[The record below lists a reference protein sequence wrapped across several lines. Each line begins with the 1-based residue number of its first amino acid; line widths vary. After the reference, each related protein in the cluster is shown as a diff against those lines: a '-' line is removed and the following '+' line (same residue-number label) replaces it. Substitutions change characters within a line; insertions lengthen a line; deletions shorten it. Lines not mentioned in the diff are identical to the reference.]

1 MRADDLAP
9 DFVLVDQDGETR
21 TLSGL
26 LAEGPV
32 VLFFYPAALS
42 PGCTR
47 ESCHFRDLVGEFA
60 ALGASVV
67 GISMDEV
74 ATQDAF
80 ARRHHLG
87 YPLLS
92 DPDGRVAEVY
102 GVKRSLGFLRVKRT
116 TFVIGPDRRILAVVA
131 SEVSMS
137 AHADRALEALRQ
149 RAA

>member
-1 MRADDLAP
+1 MRANDLAP
-9 DFVLVDQDGETR
+9 DFTLDDQDGQPR
-21 TLSGL
+21 TLSEM
-26 LAEGPV
+26 LASGPV

-47 ESCHFRDLVGEFA
+47 ESCHFRDLAGEFA
-60 ALGASVV
+60 ALGAQVV

-74 ATQDAF
+74 ARQGDF
-80 ARRHHLG
+80 AKRHKLG

-92 DPDGRVAEVY
+92 DPDGRVAELY

-116 TFVIGPDRRILAVVA
+116 TFVIDTDRRLLAVVA

>member
-1 MRADDLAP
+1 MRVDELAP
-9 DFVLVDQDGETR
+9 EFSLVDQDGRTR
-21 TLSGL
+21 TLTGL
-26 LAEGPV
+26 VAAGPV

-47 ESCHFRDLVGEFA
+47 ESCHFRDLASEFA
-60 ALGASVV
+60 ALGAQVV
-67 GISMDEV
+67 GVSMDEV
-74 ATQDAF
+74 GRQGDF
-80 ARRHHLG
+80 DRRHHLG

-92 DPDGRVAEVY
+92 DPDGRVAELY

-116 TFVIGPDRRILAVVA
+116 TFVIGSDRRILAVVA

-137 AHADRALEALRQ
+137 AHADRALEALRR

>member
-1 MRADDLAP
+1 MRVDEPAP
-9 DFVLVDQDGETR
+9 DFSLVDQDGETR
-21 TLSGL
+21 TLDGL
-26 LAEGPV
+26 LAEGPL
-32 VLFFYPAALS
+32 VLFFYPAALT

-47 ESCHFRDLVGEFA
+47 ESCHFRDLASEFA
-60 ALGASVV
+60 ALGARIV

-74 ATQDAF
+74 DKQGDF
-80 ARRHHLG
+80 DRRHHLG

-92 DPDGRVAEVY
+92 DPDGHVAELY

>member
-1 MRADDLAP
+1 MRAHDLAP
-9 DFVLVDQDGETR
+9 DFTLPDQEGQPR
-21 TLSGL
+21 TLSTL
-26 LAEGPV
+26 LQSGPV

-47 ESCHFRDLVGEFA
+47 ESCHFRDLAQEFS
-60 ALGASVV
+60 ALGAQVV
-67 GISMDEV
+67 GVSMDEV
-74 ATQDAF
+74 DRQDAF
-80 ARRHHLG
+80 ARRHALG

-92 DPDGRVAEVY
+92 DPEGRVAELY
-102 GVKRSLGFLRVKRT
+102 GVKRSLGFLRVKRA
-116 TFVIGPDRRILAVVA
+116 TFVIGTDRRLVDVIH

>member
-9 DFVLVDQDGETR
+9 EFSLVDQDGETR

-26 LAEGPV
+26 LADGPV

-47 ESCHFRDLVGEFA
+47 ESCHFRDLAAEFA
-60 ALGASVV
+60 ALGATVV

-74 ATQDAF
+74 AKQGDF

-87 YPLLS
+87 YPLVS
-92 DPDGRVAEVY
+92 DPDGRVAELY

-116 TFVIGPDRRILAVVA
+116 TFVIAPDRRILAVVA

-137 AHADRALEALRQ
+137 AHADRALETLRR

>member
-1 MRADDLAP
+1 MHVDDPAP
-9 DFVLVDQDGETR
+9 DFSLVDQDGQTR
-21 TLSGL
+21 TLGDL
-26 LAEGPV
+26 LAAGPV

-47 ESCHFRDLVGEFA
+47 ESCHFRDLASEFA
-60 ALGASVV
+60 ALGAQVV
-67 GISMDEV
+67 GISMDGV
-74 ATQDAF
+74 DKQGDF
-80 ARRHHLG
+80 DKRHHLG

-92 DPDGRVAEVY
+92 DPDGRVAELY

-116 TFVIGPDRRILAVVA
+116 TFVIAPDRRILTVVA

>member
-1 MRADDLAP
+1 MRVDDLAP
-9 DFVLVDQDGETR
+9 DFSLTDQDGQAR
-21 TLSGL
+21 TLSDL
-26 LAEGPV
+26 LATGPV

-47 ESCHFRDLVGEFA
+47 ESCHFRDLASEFA
-60 ALGASVV
+60 ALGAQVV
-67 GISMDEV
+67 GVSMDEV
-74 ATQDAF
+74 GRQGDF
-80 ARRHHLG
+80 DRRHHLG

-92 DPDGRVAEVY
+92 DPDGRVAELS

-116 TFVIGPDRRILAVVA
+116 TFVIGSDRRILAVVA

-137 AHADRALEALRQ
+137 AHADRALEALRR

>member
-9 DFVLVDQDGETR
+9 EFSLVDQDGETR

-26 LAEGPV
+26 LAGGPV

-47 ESCHFRDLVGEFA
+47 ESCHFRDLASEFA

-74 ATQDAF
+74 AKQGDF

-87 YPLLS
+87 YPLVS
-92 DPDGRVAEVY
+92 DPDGRVAELY

-116 TFVIGPDRRILAVVA
+116 TFVIGPDRRILTVVA

-137 AHADRALEALRQ
+137 AHADRALETLRR